1 MATNS
6 KWQRIVSYAL
16 PVFLWAGCG
25 GGTPEATPEEL
36 FIPLTTETKAPT
48 SWVTLAP
55 AVTPRASR
63 QGGLLRIIS
72 PLESTQMSGGES
84 LRIALYLVDPDDQQ
98 VEGAT
103 VHAELWHPS
112 GELFANLPCGD
123 KGEGRYLS
131 EYLSLP
137 LQETSGT
144 WQVISTATWKEGQQ
158 ATAESTFQVMPS
170 ISEMYKNRY
179 GFWIEH
185 PHIFGLGTGFYNL
198 HETGGLHFEDWLNED
213 GSGFVI
219 LDNYRYIAIGVTF
232 ATLEVHWQSVD
243 FPTDGAAAIAFAESL
258 ARPGLHHQDPDT
270 PLTKLSAE
278 TVTFQGRS
286 AWQVMGLGSEYYVSK
301 AAAEY
306 SVEWLIFQCPGSDW
320 LWSLVIATDNVGY
333 LNQLREVQKSFDCP
347 PVKIN

>member
-1 MATNS
+1 MAAHCALRASGSFVRGVQRKNRRGYAGRIYNS
-6 KWQRIVSYAL
+6 VDDRNEGTHILATL
-16 PVFLWAGCG
+16 TPV
-25 GGTPEATPEEL
+25 ATPR
-36 FIPLTTETKAPT
+36 T
-48 SWVTLAP
+48 SHQEDLLSII
-55 AVTPRASR
+55 TPV
-63 QGGLLRIIS
+63 
-72 PLESTQMSGGES
+72 ESAQMSGGES
-84 LRIALYLVDPDDQQ
+84 FRIALNLIDLDDLQ
-98 VEGAT
+98 VTGAT
-103 VHAELWHPS
+103 VQAELWHPS
-112 GELFANLPCGD
+112 GELFANLSCVD

-131 EYLSLP
+131 EYVNLP
-137 LQETSGT
+137 LLESSGA
-144 WQVISTATWKEGQQ
+144 WQVISTATWEEDQQ
-158 ATAESTFQVMPS
+158 ATAERTFQVKPS

-185 PHIFGLGTGFYNL
+185 PHIFGLGSGFYNL

-320 LWSLVIATDNVGY
+320 LWSLVIATDNVDY
-333 LNQLREVQKSFDCP
+333 LNHLRDVQKSFDCP
-347 PVKIN
+347 PVKPN